1 LNPKTFIFF
10 ILKQAVHLSK
20 GYILK
25 IGNQNQIISVKSL
38 PKCPIDLI
46 RPGIQPQKRNGIIT
60 DILLIGGNEE
70 RLCYNYNI
78 E

>member
-1 LNPKTFIFF
+1 MYYDKTSS
-10 ILKQAVHLSK
+10 LKCSK
-20 GYILK
+20 DQI
-25 IGNQNQIISVKSL
+25 NQNQIISVKSL